1 METISKERAGTTERT
16 LSFSPEAKKEIEE
29 IVGRYPN
36 RQAAILPLFWLV
48 QREFGFIDRP
58 ALELVAETLG
68 LTPTF
73 VLGTYSFYTM
83 FRNETTGRHHIQVCR
98 NLACWLRDSKG
109 ILGHIEKRLGIVPGE
124 TTKDKHYTLSVVE
137 CLGSCGTAPMMQIDD
152 RYHEDLTNERVD
164 AIFDELDRSFE
175 EWDGSPGTTGGNS

>member
-1 METISKERAGTTERT
+1 METIPKERADSTERT
-16 LSFSPEAKKEIEE
+16 LSFSPEAGKEIEE
-29 IVGRYPN
+29 IVRRYPK
-36 RQAAILPLFWLV
+36 RQAALLPLLWLA

-68 LTPTF
+68 LTPAF

-98 NLACWLRDSKG
+98 NLACWLRG
-109 ILGHIEKRLGIVPGE
+109 YEEILERIEKRLGIAPGQ
-124 TTKDKHYTLSVVE
+124 TTPDSRYTLSVVE

-152 RYHEDLTNERVD
+152 TFHENLTCERVE
-164 AIFDELDRSFE
+164 AIFDELDRGFD
-175 EWDGSPGTTGGNS
+175 EWDGSVGRTGGDA